1 MQQMYNGY
9 CHHALKPVIM
19 QRTGRII
26 LPFIVI
32 VLLCTGFY
40 ACKKK
45 SDNLVA
51 DALIVDGGDPVTFG
65 CGWLIKIGNELKYDN
80 DLPVNF
86 RQDSLPVKL
95 SYKELGT
102 QYTCLRNPPPQPIN
116 NIRIIQIITR

>member
-1 MQQMYNGY
+1 LSSCTKTSDYAKNRQDHPSFHRY
-9 CHHALKPVIM
+9 C
-19 QRTGRII
+19 II
-26 LPFIVI
+26 VYR
-32 VLLCTGFY
+32 LLRLQ
-40 ACKKK
+40 KK